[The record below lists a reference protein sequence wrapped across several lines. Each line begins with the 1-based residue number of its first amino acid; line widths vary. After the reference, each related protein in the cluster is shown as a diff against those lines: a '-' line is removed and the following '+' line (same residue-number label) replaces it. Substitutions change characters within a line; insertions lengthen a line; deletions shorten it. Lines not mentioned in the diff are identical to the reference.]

1 MEEYLCSG
9 CTFLDVLWRGWR
21 PFSMHISIRQLIMIA
36 MGILPRSVEYRA
48 QNKHCLDTH
57 NQVLGKWY
65 VSSSE
70 AVSNLS
76 SFCLFE
82 RTRLKL

>member
-1 MEEYLCSG
+1 
-9 CTFLDVLWRGWR
+9 
-21 PFSMHISIRQLIMIA
+21 MHISIRQLIMIA

-82 RTRLKL
+82 NALEVVKFSTIPPQKAILVLEGEL

>member
-1 MEEYLCSG
+1 
-9 CTFLDVLWRGWR
+9 
-21 PFSMHISIRQLIMIA
+21 MHISIRQLIMIA

-76 SFCLFE
+76 SFCLFVILVYRE
-82 RTRLKL
+82 QAWCCVEADWTLMLRQLC